1 MNTPRP
7 WEEFQLPQ
15 DVGLQR
21 RLEEKRKEYW
31 ERLVAPNP
39 QSGWSS
45 WQQCDLIRR
54 HDSDPR
60 FRLLYYKLVVLT
72 NILMA
77 CEKHTELQK
86 RTGGNGLPEAIESRV
101 IGAGLSESFG
111 RPITSDEFES
121 ACEVIHN
128 YLTNPESLN

>member
-7 WEEFQLPQ
+7 WEEFRLPQ

-31 ERLVAPNP
+31 ERMEIPDP
-39 QSGWSS
+39 KSGWSS
-45 WQQCDLIRR
+45 WQECDLIRR

-86 RTGGNGLPEAIESRV
+86 RTGGNGLPEMIESRLIQIDLALSINRQIDV
-101 IGAGLSESFG
+101 I
-111 RPITSDEFES
+111 EFNT

-128 YLTNPESLN
+128 YITNPELLN